1 MKKEDLQKEINNI
14 FNKHLVLAENI
25 YTSPINECQ
34 HKSWGITGGMFK
46 KVAIDCPECK
56 LHIETKEVIDFVEK
70 IGNNDREAIRNVLK
84 RIEILIEDSP
94 LVN

>member
-1 MKKEDLQKEINNI
+1 MKKEELIKEINNI
-14 FNKHLVLAENI
+14 FHKHLILAHNN
-25 YTSPINECQ
+25 YTSPVNDCQ

-46 KVAIDCPECK
+46 KVELNCPECGLK
-56 LHIETKEVIDFVEK
+56 IETPEVIDLVEK
-70 IGNNDREAIRNVLK
+70 ISNNDREAIRSVLK